1 MTGETLATNQE
12 AESTVCHACGAPF
25 VCGAMAGLQT
35 CWCMEKP
42 TGLLVVAVS
51 YTHLVSSYVSYRADE
66 MKEWEF
72 ILSLIHI

>member
-42 TGLLVVAVS
+42 TGLLVVEAGAS
-51 YTHLVSSYVSYRADE
+51 CYCPACLEKRISEQSSRAT
-66 MKEWEF
+66 
-72 ILSLIHI
+72 